1 MTARIVGRIRTLF
14 ATFDILVFTSL
25 IWFMVQFLRFV
36 IPPLFETIQGEYG
49 VSNTEV
55 GLMFSALLFTYSCM
69 QFPAGYL
76 SDVFNERI
84 VITAGAVV
92 FGLGSLLVVL
102 SAPFWTLLVG
112 VGLIGVGSG
121 THKTVAVNLLS
132 RLYPS
137 KTGLSIGVMDTIGQ
151 AGGVLAP
158 AVVVLVFA
166 IAIDWRTIFLVG
178 AVVCVA
184 LAYGFHRSILRTVS
198 ETDAADRKSG
208 TDSTDEGERT
218 GSYIAIFRHYHFAA
232 FVAVS
237 SIYAFSWIGL
247 TSFYPLYLS
256 NVASFSAG
264 TASLLYSLLFALC
277 VCQPLTGW
285 LSDRFRTPNIVL
297 VAFGL
302 IAGGLLAVLFSQ
314 GLFAYIATTIVLGLG
329 FHGFRPVREAY
340 LMEIIPDTIG
350 GGVLGLVRT
359 VMTMLGAVAPTLLGV
374 LGDVFGLT
382 YSLAVLAGVVLV
394 GIGLT
399 VSMKLVPMPSE
410 ESIVG

>member
-1 MTARIVGRIRTLF
+1 MLF
-14 ATFDILVFTSL
+14 VTFDILVFTSL

-36 IPPLFETIQGEYG
+36 FPPLFETIQGDYG

-55 GLMFSALLFTYSCM
+55 GFMFSALLFAYSCM

-76 SDVFNERI
+76 SDVFNERV
-84 VITAGAVV
+84 VITAGTVV

-102 SAPFWTLLVG
+102 SDPFWTLLVG
-112 VGLIGVGSG
+112 VGLIGLGTG

-151 AGGVLAP
+151 AGGVFAP
-158 AVVVLVFA
+158 AVVVLVFV
-166 IAIDWRTIFLVG
+166 IAIDWRSIFLVG
-178 AVVCVA
+178 AGVCVA

-198 ETDAADRKSG
+198 EADTAERMGEEGSA
-208 TDSTDEGERT
+208 DEDERAK
-218 GSYIAIFRHYHFAA
+218 SYIDIFRHYHFAA

-237 SIYAFSWIGL
+237 SIYTFSWVGV

-264 TASLLYSLLFALC
+264 TAGLLYSLLFALS

-285 LSDRFRTPNIVL
+285 LSDRFSTPNIVL
-297 VAFGL
+297 ITFGL
-302 IAGGLLAVLFSQ
+302 ILGGLLAVLFSQ
-314 GLFAYIATTIVLGLG
+314 GRFAYITTTLVLGLG

-340 LMEIIPDTIG
+340 FMEIIPDAVG

-359 VMTMLGAVAPTLLGV
+359 VMTMLGAVAPTLLGI
-374 LGDVFGLT
+374 LADVFGLT
-382 YSLAVLAGVVLV
+382 YSFAVLTGVILV

-399 VSMKLVPMPSE
+399 ASMKVIPMPSE
-410 ESIVG
+410 EPIAA